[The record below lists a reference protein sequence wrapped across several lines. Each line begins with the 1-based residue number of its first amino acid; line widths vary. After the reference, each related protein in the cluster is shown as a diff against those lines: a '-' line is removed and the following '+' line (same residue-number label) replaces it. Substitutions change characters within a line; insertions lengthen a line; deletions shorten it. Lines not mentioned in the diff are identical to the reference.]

1 MAEGVATR
9 DRSLAGRPGRAHA
22 AATVVSRD
30 HATALRR
37 NNAELKC
44 TKSIQNSQTFSTV
57 LHRGNLGFSTD
68 FCTEIEVYMSSLK
81 VRKAQALDPWKAARR
96 RVKIAE
102 RDRFFSSLFYT

>member
-9 DRSLAGRPGRAHA
+9 DRSTSHGRPGRPHAARRRRGA

-44 TKSIQNSQTFSTV
+44 TKSTQNSQTFSTV

-68 FCTEIEVYMSSLK
+68 FCTEIEVYMSSL
-81 VRKAQALDPWKAARR
+81 
-96 RVKIAE
+96 
-102 RDRFFSSLFYT
+102 

>member
-1 MAEGVATR
+1 MRGLR
-9 DRSLAGRPGRAHA
+9 GA

-44 TKSIQNSQTFSTV
+44 TKSIQNSQRFSTV

-68 FCTEIEVYMSSLK
+68 FCTEIEVNNYNRYLNIILYMSSL
-81 VRKAQALDPWKAARR
+81 
-96 RVKIAE
+96 
-102 RDRFFSSLFYT
+102 

>member
-1 MAEGVATR
+1 MWPRVWLREIGVWP
-9 DRSLAGRPGRAHA
+9 AGQSACGAGA
-22 AATVVSRD
+22 VTVVSRD

-68 FCTEIEVYMSSLK
+68 FCTEIEVYMSSL
-81 VRKAQALDPWKAARR
+81 
-96 RVKIAE
+96 
-102 RDRFFSSLFYT
+102 

>member
-1 MAEGVATR
+1 MWPRVWLREIGVWPAGQSACAYMRYIYAAE
-9 DRSLAGRPGRAHA
+9 
-22 AATVVSRD
+22 TVVSRD

-68 FCTEIEVYMSSLK
+68 FCTEIEVYMSSL
-81 VRKAQALDPWKAARR
+81 
-96 RVKIAE
+96 
-102 RDRFFSSLFYT
+102 